1 MSFPHAVKPKNWL
14 SVISSLNTA
23 RWFELNNNVRVQRF
37 FVLLCNNW
45 ANLCIERS
53 GSTIEIKH
61 LVCVFTIA
69 AMQQVCT
76 DHYTCTTLSPADKSY
91 IIMQQVC
98 TDHYICT
105 TLSPADKSYIIM
117 RQVRTDHYT
126 CTTLS
131 PADKSC
137 VTMHRRRHHGST
149 CNSVALNSTRHGFD
163 DDNNM
168 TINHSSH

>member
-1 MSFPHAVKPKNWL
+1 MLLAKFMKIRCTQKISVLQYRPQMSFPHAVKPKNWL

-91 IIMQQVC
+91 IIM
-98 TDHYICT
+98 
-105 TLSPADKSYIIM
+105 